1 MALLQIDQPGTTGTY
16 KGAAWLALGF
26 RPFYLL
32 GAAFAALSIP
42 LWLAVYYG
50 QAGATHLGLSWH
62 MHEMVYGFVIAIV
75 VGFVYT
81 AARNWTGLWTPRGAA
96 LGALAALW
104 LAGRVA
110 MLLPPSLA
118 TAAVEAAFLPL
129 ATWPLYR
136 VLARSNNLRNMVLA
150 IVLGLLAVANLV
162 FHAAVLGL
170 LELSPMRPVYAALIM
185 IVVIESVI
193 GGRIIPNFTANAIP
207 GVKPVQ
213 RPMLERNCM
222 ILTVLAGLAWALA
235 LPPLVAAPMALAAAL
250 AQGTRLALWQPWRSA
265 GTPILW
271 ILHLSYAW
279 IPLGFAMLALS
290 QFGFAPVSAAVH
302 MLGVG
307 AMGGLIVGMIT
318 RTALGHTGRAL
329 KAGRADTAMYVLI
342 QLGVLLRL
350 AALFSPWLR
359 DALLLAAGLCWSAT
373 FLIYLA
379 VYAPRLLA
387 PRVDGREG

>member
-1 MALLQIDQPGTTGTY
+1 MALLTIDQPGKETGY
-16 KGAAWLALGF
+16 RGIPWLALGF

-42 LWLAVYYG
+42 LWLAVYFG
-50 QAGATHLGLSWH
+50 QLSGTHLGVAWH
-62 MHEMVYGFVIAIV
+62 MHEMVYGFVVAIV
-75 VGFVYT
+75 VGFIYT

-96 LGALAALW
+96 LGAIAALW
-104 LAGRVA
+104 LAGRIA
-110 MLLPPSLA
+110 MLFPPSLL
-118 TAAVEAAFLPL
+118 TAAIDAAFLPV
-129 ATWPLYR
+129 ATWPILR
-136 VLARSNNLRNMVLA
+136 VLVRANSTRNLVLA
-150 IVLGLLAVANLV
+150 VVLFLMAAANLL
-162 FHAAVLGL
+162 FHAANLGML
-170 LELSPMRPVYAALIM
+170 PLSPMRPVYAALIM
-185 IVVIESVI
+185 IVVIESII

-222 ILTVLAGLAWALA
+222 ILTALAGLAWALA

-265 GTPILW
+265 SLPILW
-271 ILHLSYAW
+271 ILHVSYAW
-279 IPLGFAMLALS
+279 IPLGFILLALS
-290 QFGFAPVSAAVH
+290 EMGAAPVSAAVH
-302 MLGVG
+302 MMAVG

-318 RTALGHTGRAL
+318 RTALGHTGRPL
-329 KAGRADTAMYVLI
+329 RAGRLDTAMYVLI
-342 QLGVLLRL
+342 QLGVVARIG
-350 AALFSPWLR
+350 ALVSPWLR

-379 VYAPRLLA
+379 VYTPRLLA

>member
-1 MALLQIDQPGTTGTY
+1 MALLTIDQPGKESGY
-16 KGAAWLALGF
+16 GGAPWLALGF

-50 QAGATHLGLSWH
+50 QLSGTHLGLAWH

-96 LGALAALW
+96 LGAIAALW
-104 LAGRVA
+104 LAGRIA
-110 MLLPPSLA
+110 MLFPPSLL
-118 TAAVEAAFLPL
+118 TAFIDAIFLPV

-136 VLARSNNLRNMVLA
+136 VLARSNNMRNMVLA
-150 IVLGLLAVANLV
+150 VVLGLMAAANLV
-162 FHAAVLGL
+162 FHAALLGYL
-170 LELSPMRPVYAALIM
+170 PVSPMRPVYAAIIM
-185 IVVIESVI
+185 IVVIESII

-222 ILTVLAGLAWALA
+222 ILTALAGLAWALA
-235 LPPLVAAPMALAAAL
+235 LPPLIAAPMALAAAL
-250 AQGTRLALWQPWRSA
+250 AQGMRLALWQPWRSA
-265 GTPILW
+265 SKPILW
-271 ILHLSYAW
+271 ILHVSYAW

-290 QFGFAPVSAAVH
+290 EFGLAPVSAAVH
-302 MLGVG
+302 MMAVG

-318 RTALGHTGRAL
+318 RTALGHTGRPL
-329 KAGRADTAMYVLI
+329 QAGRADTAMYVLI
-342 QLGVLLRL
+342 QLGVLARL
-350 AALFSPWLR
+350 AAVLSPWLGGFF
-359 DALLLAAGLCWSAT
+359 LAAAGVCWSIT
-373 FLIYLA
+373 FLIYLV
-379 VYAPRLLA
+379 VYTPRLLA